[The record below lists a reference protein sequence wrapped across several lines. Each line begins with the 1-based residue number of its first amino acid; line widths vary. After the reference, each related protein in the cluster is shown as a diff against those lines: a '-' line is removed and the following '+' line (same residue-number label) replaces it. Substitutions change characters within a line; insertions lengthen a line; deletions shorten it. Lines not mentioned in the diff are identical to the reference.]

1 METKLKL
8 LHFAFAYCIAP
19 FLPKIKKA
27 IRRRHP
33 TPTPL
38 PHSKLNE
45 RYFSLVCHRKFS
57 IHLLLQLLLS
67 ACYKVCKYNL
77 LVIDG
82 FGMGC

>member
-1 METKLKL
+1 METKLQL

-27 IRRRHP
+27 IHP
-33 TPTPL
+33 PPSPHL
-38 PHSKLNE
+38 LHSKLNE